1 MLSGITGKNDVLASS
16 CVAEFQ
22 FSSMGRFELESRT
35 FAYVKADMGRSTTA
49 VSNDYSLTETGKSWG
64 ITPAQWRGYSVLIY
78 SGTGEGQLR
87 GIVSNTANSVSVA
100 KWLISPDTT
109 SRYFVCG
116 PGPMVDR
123 VDMAS
128 DGTSAS
134 TITVGNN
141 GAFLLDTQA
150 TWEDDQWN
158 GYRVVVYRGTPG
170 AGQLL
175 PGSTARMIYSES
187 IQAQTIQERIIA
199 DTMGGDATTTRRL
212 VLSPEL
218 DDSGTGHWS
227 YMILG
232 THGSASH
239 QTVVKAYDVVHQ
251 TSEAEFAAAGSTT
264 THTVVGP
271 NPDGVASTHSD
282 GYLTVAAE
290 TTGKPDTVTDA
301 FVLNFC
307 DGDFDPEEGGTRVG
321 AAPAITDVNKG
332 GNLLLDGVHL
342 PADGALHH
350 LDYNVDAAVGIVTQ
364 NYDEGDPPPDETV
377 PPPAGAL
384 PPQDGGFVEFWFRP
398 DVGCMEGTTERT
410 LIRIVGKCEAADK
423 HDDIRVQMVGTK
435 LRVVVRSSGT
445 APYMRLKAGRTTPPP
460 LPEPQTT
467 EQIYRLV
474 KCREQNFVPADADSV
489 SVDVS
494 TWVNAYD
501 PNAGMW
507 QPGQWHRIGVGW
519 YESVIIGAVNDDG
532 DNYTDYRCDASP
544 GLDTLDDMQ
553 VRGRVTLYVDGVRIA
568 DESAPPKG
576 YTEVNAFNLV
586 PPETGG
592 MIHIGE
598 QGKPPAGTIDG
609 VVAYAHTSAYGY
621 FTMRTST
628 KIARYWS
635 FDHYADFPASQATYL
650 SPIIDLPGTA
660 GKRVALG
667 TARMSVVFPSIY
679 SNVYWLGYRRFPATI
694 AVALNGELTPHSPG
708 ITVDAGEP
716 AGGYYNEDGLC
727 TSLPLRKDV
736 STVSELA
743 GTDNLLWNQAGSS
756 LRYEIKLSAYHWAGT
771 NVAQG
776 FPRFWQVPFVEDVT
790 ISYFGP
796 VVFLHWQ

>member
-87 GIVSNTANSVSVA
+87 GIVSNTANTMSVA
-100 KWLISPDTT
+100 KWLNAPDTT
-109 SRYFVCG
+109 SRYFVCA

-128 DGTSAS
+128 GGTSAS
-134 TITVGNN
+134 DIIVGNN
-141 GAFLLDTQA
+141 GAFLSDKKA

-158 GYRVVVYRGTPG
+158 GYRVVVYRGAPG

-187 IQAQTIQERIIA
+187 IQPQTIQERIIA
-199 DTMGGDATTTRRL
+199 DTVGGNATTPPYPRL

-218 DDSGTGHWS
+218 NEDTAGTHWS

-232 THGSASH
+232 THGTANH
-239 QTVVKAYDVVHQ
+239 QAVVKAYDVVHQ
-251 TSEAEFAAAGSTT
+251 TSEAEFAAAGSAT

-290 TTGKPDTVTDA
+290 TIGKPDTVTDA
-301 FVLNFC
+301 FVLNFT
-307 DGDFDPEEGGTRVG
+307 DGNFDPEEGGTRVG
-321 AAPAITDVNKG
+321 AAGAITDVNAG
-332 GNLLLDGVHL
+332 GNLLLDGLHL

-350 LDYNVDAAVGIVTQ
+350 LDYNVDAAVGLVTQ
-364 NYDEGDPPPDETV
+364 NYDEGDPPPAESV
-377 PPPAGAL
+377 PPPGTPL
-384 PPQDGGFVEFWFRP
+384 PPKDGGFVEFWFRP

-445 APYMRLKAGRTTPPP
+445 APYMRLKAGRTGDP
-460 LPEPQTT
+460 LQ
-467 EQIYRLV
+467 QQYRLV

-489 SVDVS
+489 SVDLS

-507 QPGQWHRIGVGW
+507 KPGQWHRIGVGW

-532 DNYTDYRCDASP
+532 DAYTDYRCDASP

-568 DESAPPKG
+568 DDSVPPKG
-576 YTEVNAFNLV
+576 YTEVNGFNLV

-609 VVAYAHTSAYGY
+609 VVAYAHTSAYAY
-621 FTMRTST
+621 FTMRTTT
-628 KIARYWS
+628 KIARYFYNAYPWS
-635 FDHYADFPASQATYL
+635 FDGSQATYQ

-667 TARMSVVFPSIY
+667 TARMSVVFPRIY

-694 AVALNGELTPHSPG
+694 AVALNGESTPHSPG
-708 ITVDAGEP
+708 ITTDVGEP
-716 AGGYYNEDGLC
+716 PGYYNEDGLC

-743 GTDNLLWNQAGSS
+743 GTNNLLWNETGTS
-756 LRYEIKLSAYHWAGT
+756 LRYEVKLSAFHWAGT
-771 NVAQG
+771 NVGQG
-776 FPRFWQVPFVEDVT
+776 FPRFWQAPFVEDVT